1 VENHKK
7 KLETNQPKQTE
18 IKSSVS
24 TLKDPKET
32 GNQTETGK
40 ENVQYKKCKKL
51 ESNKNQ

>member
-1 VENHKK
+1 MGTKCENHKK

-40 ENVQYKKCKKL
+40 VRCPVQ
-51 ESNKNQ
+51 EM